1 MGGLLDERVVLETI
15 FNNYDTDG
23 KGSLSPIQAQILHG
37 DIRMGGISLPQV
49 MESMKYVCVHQ
60 SQCES
65 TELYDL
71 LQEMDRRFFL
81 IQDFRWEFSMIDVNH
96 KDTISQDEARW
107 FVQTVHGRHFSRK
120 RWEEFVRSRPI
131 PGSPVAFAEIEV
143 MLCNIPNRL
152 DLMTEKMELE
162 KEKEDRLRRERL
174 ADEEVARLKK
184 KRDEDRKRLEE
195 EKRREEE
202 LRRKRELDDEGE
214 LFCNTDPS
222 LTNLTIIKQYCLYE
236 YIMILS
242 FNSYLLKSTNT
253 VRVIAHFKAVLYIF
267 VCTERRKQEEEERRK
282 REEEEELERLKELE
296 KKQREEEERRKK
308 EEEELY
314 KDVEKLAKDAEEKEK
329 KTKEEL
335 DKLKNKGGSE
345 DEKKRLRKQLQDEK
359 HRKLR
364 YNLKVAIKSRDR
376 YQLDY
381 NITEFKKEK
390 LEDTD
395 MDLVKAEKILKEL
408 LVKDNLKHAMTKR
421 ELEELE
427 KAINAVKKNGLE
439 VPLAKELGEANK
451 LLTRLKRLER
461 IRHEILELKQATV
474 AEIRS
479 YQNPPQVVH
488 RVMTATF
495 LLLGHQEKETKV
507 WKAVQALVGK
517 TGKESLKRRCIE
529 CKPEKIPLAPAKRA
543 KVLLEEYDLEEV
555 RDVSAGAATFYVWA
569 TAMIEELE
577 DLTAQKEEAKN

>member
-23 KGSLSPIQAQILHG
+23 KGNLSPIQMQILHG
-37 DIRMGGISLPQV
+37 DLRMGGISLPQV
-49 MESMKYVCVHQ
+49 MESMKYACIHG
-60 SQCES
+60 SYCEPS
-65 TELYDL
+65 ELYNL

-96 KDTISQDEARW
+96 KDTISQDEAQW
-107 FVQTVHGRHFSRK
+107 FVQTVHGRHFSK
-120 RWEEFVRSRPI
+120 KKWDEFVKCRPV

-152 DLMTEKMELE
+152 DLQSEKMEEE
-162 KEKEDRLRRERL
+162 KEREDRMRRERL
-174 ADEEVARLKK
+174 AEEEVARLKK
-184 KRDEDRKRLEE
+184 KRDEERRRQDEEQKRN
-195 EKRREEE
+195 EE
-202 LRRKRELDDEGE
+202 LRRKRQLEDEAIVDE
-214 LFCNTDPS
+214 EDISNMEED
-222 LTNLTIIKQYCLYE
+222 KE
-236 YIMILS
+236 
-242 FNSYLLKSTNT
+242 KD
-253 VRVIAHFKAVLYIF
+253 RER
-267 VCTERRKQEEEERRK
+267 ERRKQEEEERRR
-282 REEEEELERLKELE
+282 REEEEESERLRELE
-296 KKQREEEERRKK
+296 KKQREEEERRRK

-345 DEKKRLRKQLQDEK
+345 EEAKRLRKRLQDER

-408 LVKDNLKHAMTKR
+408 LVRDDLKRAMTKR

-427 KAINAVKKNGLE
+427 KAINAIKKHGLE
-439 VPLAKELGEANK
+439 VPLAKELGEASK

-479 YQNPPQVVH
+479 YQNPPAVVH
-488 RVMTATF
+488 KVMTATF
-495 LLLGHQEKETKV
+495 LLLGHQEKETKI
-507 WKAVQALVGK
+507 WKSVQALVGK

-529 CKPEKIPLAPAKRA
+529 CKPEKIPVAPAKRA
-543 KVLLEEYDLEEV
+543 KALLEEFDLEEV

-569 TAMIEELE
+569 SAMIEELE
-577 DLTAQKEEAKN
+577 DLTAQKEEAKAKAS

>member
-23 KGSLSPIQAQILHG
+23 KGNLSPIQMQILHG
-37 DIRMGGISLPQV
+37 DLRMGGISLPQV
-49 MESMKYVCVHQ
+49 MESMKYACIHG
-60 SQCES
+60 SYCEPS
-65 TELYDL
+65 ELYNL

-96 KDTISQDEARW
+96 KDTISQDEAQW
-107 FVQTVHGRHFSRK
+107 FVQTVHGRHFSK
-120 RWEEFVRSRPI
+120 KKWDEFVKCRPV

-152 DLMTEKMELE
+152 DLQSEKMEEE
-162 KEKEDRLRRERL
+162 KEREDRMRRERL
-174 ADEEVARLKK
+174 AEEEVARLKK
-184 KRDEDRKRLEE
+184 KRDEERRRQDEEQKRN
-195 EKRREEE
+195 EE
-202 LRRKRELDDEGE
+202 LRRKRQLEDEAIVDE
-214 LFCNTDPS
+214 EDISNMEED
-222 LTNLTIIKQYCLYE
+222 KE
-236 YIMILS
+236 
-242 FNSYLLKSTNT
+242 KD
-253 VRVIAHFKAVLYIF
+253 RER
-267 VCTERRKQEEEERRK
+267 ERRKQEEEERRR
-282 REEEEELERLKELE
+282 REEEEESERLRELE
-296 KKQREEEERRKK
+296 KKQREEEERRRK

-345 DEKKRLRKQLQDEK
+345 EEAKRLRKRLQDER

-408 LVKDNLKHAMTKR
+408 LVRDDLKRAMTKR

-439 VPLAKELGEANK
+439 VPLAKELGEASK

-479 YQNPPQVVH
+479 YQNPPAVVH
-488 RVMTATF
+488 KVMTATF
-495 LLLGHQEKETKV
+495 LLLGHQEKETKI
-507 WKAVQALVGK
+507 WKSVQALVGK

-543 KVLLEEYDLEEV
+543 KALLEEFDLEEV

-569 TAMIEELE
+569 SAMIEELE
-577 DLTAQKEEAKN
+577 DLTAQKEEAKAKAS

>member
-23 KGSLSPIQAQILHG
+23 KGNLSPIQMQILHG
-37 DIRMGGISLPQV
+37 DLRMGGISLPQV
-49 MESMKYVCVHQ
+49 MESMKYACIHG
-60 SQCES
+60 SYCEPS
-65 TELYDL
+65 ELYNL

-96 KDTISQDEARW
+96 KDTISQDEAQW
-107 FVQTVHGRHFSRK
+107 FVQTVHGRHFSK
-120 RWEEFVRSRPI
+120 KKWDEFVKCRPV

-152 DLMTEKMELE
+152 DLQSEKMEEE
-162 KEKEDRLRRERL
+162 KEREDLMRRERL
-174 ADEEVARLKK
+174 AEEEVARLKK
-184 KRDEDRKRLEE
+184 KRDEERRRQDEEQKRN
-195 EKRREEE
+195 EE
-202 LRRKRELDDEGE
+202 LRRKRQLEDEVVIYTDMPDD
-214 LFCNTDPS
+214 
-222 LTNLTIIKQYCLYE
+222 K
-236 YIMILS
+236 
-242 FNSYLLKSTNT
+242 K
-253 VRVIAHFKAVLYIF
+253 R
-267 VCTERRKQEEEERRK
+267 ERRKQEEEERRR
-282 REEEEELERLKELE
+282 REEEEESERLRELE

-345 DEKKRLRKQLQDEK
+345 EEAKRLRKRLQDER

-408 LVKDNLKHAMTKR
+408 LVRDDLKRAMTKR

-427 KAINAVKKNGLE
+427 KAINAIKKHGLE
-439 VPLAKELGEANK
+439 VPLAKELGEASK

-479 YQNPPQVVH
+479 YQNPPAVVH
-488 RVMTATF
+488 KVMTATF
-495 LLLGHQEKETKV
+495 LLLGHQEKETKI
-507 WKAVQALVGK
+507 WKSVQALVGK

-529 CKPEKIPLAPAKRA
+529 CKPEKIPVAPAKRA
-543 KVLLEEYDLEEV
+543 KALLEEFDLEEV

-569 TAMIEELE
+569 SAMIEELE
-577 DLTAQKEEAKN
+577 DLTAQKEEAKAKAS

>member
-184 KRDEDRKRLEE
+184 KRDEDRRRLEE

-202 LRRKRELDDEGE
+202 LRRKRELDDEDLIE
-214 LFCNTDPS
+214 MEEAEDE
-222 LTNLTIIKQYCLYE
+222 QDE
-236 YIMILS
+236 DEEDIL
-242 FNSYLLKSTNT
+242 
-253 VRVIAHFKAVLYIF
+253 R
-267 VCTERRKQEEEERRK
+267 ERRKQEEEERRK

>member
-23 KGSLSPIQAQILHG
+23 KGNLSPIQMQILHG
-37 DIRMGGISLPQV
+37 DLRMGGISLPQV
-49 MESMKYVCVHQ
+49 MESMKYACIHG
-60 SQCES
+60 SYCEPS
-65 TELYDL
+65 ELYNL

-96 KDTISQDEARW
+96 KDTISQDEAQW
-107 FVQTVHGRHFSRK
+107 FVQTVHGRHFSK
-120 RWEEFVRSRPI
+120 KKWDEFVKCRPV

-152 DLMTEKMELE
+152 DLQSEKMEEE
-162 KEKEDRLRRERL
+162 KEREDRMRRERL
-174 ADEEVARLKK
+174 AEEEVARLKK
-184 KRDEDRKRLEE
+184 KRDEERRRQDEEQKRN
-195 EKRREEE
+195 EE
-202 LRRKRELDDEGE
+202 LRRKRQLEDEVVIYTDMPDD
-214 LFCNTDPS
+214 
-222 LTNLTIIKQYCLYE
+222 K
-236 YIMILS
+236 
-242 FNSYLLKSTNT
+242 K
-253 VRVIAHFKAVLYIF
+253 R
-267 VCTERRKQEEEERRK
+267 ERRKQEEEERRR
-282 REEEEELERLKELE
+282 REEEEESERLRELE
-296 KKQREEEERRKK
+296 KKQREEEERRRK

-335 DKLKNKGGSE
+335 DKLKNKGGS
-345 DEKKRLRKQLQDEK
+345 DEEAKRLRKRLQDER

-408 LVKDNLKHAMTKR
+408 LVRDDLKRAMTKR

-427 KAINAVKKNGLE
+427 KAINAIKKHGLE
-439 VPLAKELGEANK
+439 VPLAKELGEASK

-479 YQNPPQVVH
+479 YQNPPAVVH
-488 RVMTATF
+488 KVMTATF
-495 LLLGHQEKETKV
+495 LLLGHQEKETKI
-507 WKAVQALVGK
+507 WKSVQALVGK

-543 KVLLEEYDLEEV
+543 KALLEEFDLEEV

-569 TAMIEELE
+569 SAMIEELE
-577 DLTAQKEEAKN
+577 DLTAQKEEAKAKAS

>member
-23 KGSLSPIQAQILHG
+23 KGNLSPIQMQILHG
-37 DIRMGGISLPQV
+37 DLRMGGISLPQV
-49 MESMKYVCVHQ
+49 MESMKYACIHG
-60 SQCES
+60 SYCEPS
-65 TELYDL
+65 ELYNL

-96 KDTISQDEARW
+96 KDTISQDEAQW
-107 FVQTVHGRHFSRK
+107 FVQTVHGRHFSK
-120 RWEEFVRSRPI
+120 KKWDEFVKCRPV

-152 DLMTEKMELE
+152 DLQSEKMEEE
-162 KEKEDRLRRERL
+162 KEREDRMRRERL
-174 ADEEVARLKK
+174 AEEEVARLKK
-184 KRDEDRKRLEE
+184 KRDEERRRQDEEQKRN
-195 EKRREEE
+195 EE
-202 LRRKRELDDEGE
+202 LRRKRQLEDEVVIYTDMPDD
-214 LFCNTDPS
+214 
-222 LTNLTIIKQYCLYE
+222 K
-236 YIMILS
+236 
-242 FNSYLLKSTNT
+242 K
-253 VRVIAHFKAVLYIF
+253 R
-267 VCTERRKQEEEERRK
+267 ERRKQEEEERRR
-282 REEEEELERLKELE
+282 REEEEESERLRELE
-296 KKQREEEERRKK
+296 KKQREEEERRRK

-345 DEKKRLRKQLQDEK
+345 EEAKRLRKRLQDER

-408 LVKDNLKHAMTKR
+408 LVRDDLKRAMTKR

-427 KAINAVKKNGLE
+427 KAINAIKKHGLE
-439 VPLAKELGEANK
+439 VPLAKELGEASK

-479 YQNPPQVVH
+479 YQNPPAVVH
-488 RVMTATF
+488 KVMTATF
-495 LLLGHQEKETKV
+495 LLLGHQEKETKI
-507 WKAVQALVGK
+507 WKSVQALVGK

-529 CKPEKIPLAPAKRA
+529 CKPEKIPVAPAKRA
-543 KVLLEEYDLEEV
+543 KALLEEFDLEEV

-569 TAMIEELE
+569 SAMIEELE
-577 DLTAQKEEAKN
+577 DLTAQKEEAKAKAS

>member
-184 KRDEDRKRLEE
+184 KRDEDRRRLEE

-202 LRRKRELDDEGE
+202 LRRKRELDDEE
-214 LFCNTDPS
+214 MEEAEDE
-222 LTNLTIIKQYCLYE
+222 QDE
-236 YIMILS
+236 DEEDIL
-242 FNSYLLKSTNT
+242 
-253 VRVIAHFKAVLYIF
+253 R
-267 VCTERRKQEEEERRK
+267 ERRKQEEEERRK

>member
-23 KGSLSPIQAQILHG
+23 KGNLSPIQMQILHG
-37 DIRMGGISLPQV
+37 DLRMGGISLPQV
-49 MESMKYVCVHQ
+49 MESMKYACIHG
-60 SQCES
+60 SYCEPS
-65 TELYDL
+65 ELYNL

-96 KDTISQDEARW
+96 KDTISQDEAQW
-107 FVQTVHGRHFSRK
+107 FVQTVHGRHFSK
-120 RWEEFVRSRPI
+120 KKWDEFVKCRPV

-152 DLMTEKMELE
+152 DLQSEKMEEE
-162 KEKEDRLRRERL
+162 KEREDRMRRERL
-174 ADEEVARLKK
+174 AEEEVARLKK
-184 KRDEDRKRLEE
+184 KRDEERRRQDEEQKRN
-195 EKRREEE
+195 EE
-202 LRRKRELDDEGE
+202 LRRKRQLEDEAIVDE
-214 LFCNTDPS
+214 EDISNMEED
-222 LTNLTIIKQYCLYE
+222 KE
-236 YIMILS
+236 
-242 FNSYLLKSTNT
+242 KD
-253 VRVIAHFKAVLYIF
+253 RER
-267 VCTERRKQEEEERRK
+267 ERRKQEEEERRR
-282 REEEEELERLKELE
+282 REEEEESERLRELE
-296 KKQREEEERRKK
+296 KKQREEEERRRK

-335 DKLKNKGGSE
+335 DKLKNKGGS
-345 DEKKRLRKQLQDEK
+345 DEEAKRLRKRLQDER

-408 LVKDNLKHAMTKR
+408 LVRDDLKRAMTKR

-427 KAINAVKKNGLE
+427 KAINAIKKHGLE
-439 VPLAKELGEANK
+439 VPLAKELGEASK

-479 YQNPPQVVH
+479 YQNPPAVVH
-488 RVMTATF
+488 KVMTATF
-495 LLLGHQEKETKV
+495 LLLGHQEKETKI
-507 WKAVQALVGK
+507 WKSVQALVGK

-543 KVLLEEYDLEEV
+543 KALLEEFDLEEV

-569 TAMIEELE
+569 SAMIEELE
-577 DLTAQKEEAKN
+577 DLTAQKEEAKAKAS